1 MVAQP
6 VSYGIKCKITVDT
19 ISFLAPDHHLRS
31 KIDSILNVFCDGL
44 FLLYRFKV
52 EHQADLFTCRLE
64 PKF

>member
-1 MVAQP
+1 MAEQP
-6 VSYGIKCKITVDT
+6 VSYGTKCKITVDT
-19 ISFLAPDHHLRS
+19 IRFLALDHHLRS

-64 PKF
+64 PKL